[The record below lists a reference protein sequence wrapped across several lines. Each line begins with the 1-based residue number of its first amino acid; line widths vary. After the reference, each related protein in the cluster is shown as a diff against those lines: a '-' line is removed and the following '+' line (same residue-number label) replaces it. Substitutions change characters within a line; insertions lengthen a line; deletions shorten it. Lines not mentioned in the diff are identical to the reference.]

1 MVFDSNKDLSPE
13 ESFKVLEELELNQP
27 KDVMEIRCI
36 DEVEVKATVW
46 VEPGNASDRDGHKL
60 VGMSSRIG
68 KMNVTTVFP
77 RALRVGDVYRVTF
90 DKDSLDLEPC
100 YALCRRCRFV
110 NADTFESMLTFF
122 APVRVTGS

>member
-1 MVFDSNKDLSPE
+1 MVFDSNKDLSTE

-36 DEVEVKATVW
+36 DEVEVKSTIW

-68 KMNVTTVFP
+68 KMNVTTVFSRP
-77 RALRVGDVYRVTF
+77 LRVGDVYRITF
-90 DKDSLDLEPC
+90 DKDVVDVESC
-100 YALCRRCRFV
+100 YGLCRRCRFV

-122 APVRVTGS
+122 APVRMKGN